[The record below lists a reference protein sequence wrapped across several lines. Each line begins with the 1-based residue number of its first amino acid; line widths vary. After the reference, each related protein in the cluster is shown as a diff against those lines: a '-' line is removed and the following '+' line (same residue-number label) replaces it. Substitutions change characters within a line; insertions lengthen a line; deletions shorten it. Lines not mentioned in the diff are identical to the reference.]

1 MKKRFIVLIDFS
13 AESANLLSYAYDWSK
28 QIHADIVLVYQ
39 KTVMAPSL
47 VDTKTRE
54 GLAEFAREEAIEKLR
69 NMAEENVSNTERIS
83 YFVSEDHLQNM
94 LEKLLDQDYEDLVFV
109 SSKEVGGLRKLFVES
124 TAIQVIDNSK
134 NIVVAMPKDMV
145 RFSHEKIFVA
155 VTDKFPLNVVELNNF
170 LRFIDKT
177 KTSII
182 FFYLGKPNEE
192 TLEMEKQLKDLVKL
206 FSERYHTGYAIYE
219 GRDALTDIKKVIN
232 NKIDELLV
240 VQKGSRLLT
249 DQLFRKFLINE
260 LVNEGQTPLIVL
272 PN

>member
-13 AESANLLSYAYDWSK
+13 TESANLLRYAFDWSK
-28 QIHADIVLVYQ
+28 QIHAEIVLVYQ
-39 KTVMAPSL
+39 KIVMAPSL
-47 VDTKTRE
+47 VDNKTRE
-54 GLAEFAREEAIEKLR
+54 DLASHAREEAIGKLKKL
-69 NMAEENVSNTERIS
+69 AQETVSNTDKIS

-94 LEKLLDQDYEDLVFV
+94 LEKLLEQDFEDLIFV
-109 SSKEVGGLRKLFVES
+109 SSKEVGGLRRLFVEN

-134 NIVVAMPKDMV
+134 NIVVAMPNDMDA
-145 RFSHEKIFVA
+145 FSHEKIFVA

-170 LRFIDKT
+170 LRFIDKS
-177 KTSII
+177 KTSIT
-182 FFYLGKPNEE
+182 FFYLAKPGEE
-192 TLEMEKQLKDLVKL
+192 TIEMEKLLKDLIKL

-219 GRDALTDIKKVIN
+219 GRHALTDIKKVIN

-272 PN
+272 PS

>member
-13 AESANLLSYAYDWSK
+13 AESANLLRYAYDWGNK
-28 QIHADIVLVYQ
+28 IHAEIVLVYQ

-54 GLAEFAREEAIEKLR
+54 DIAEYAREEAIGKLKTL
-69 NMAEENVSNTERIS
+69 AEETVSNIERIS

-94 LEKLLDQDYEDLVFV
+94 LIKLLEQDFEDLIFV
-109 SSKEVGGLRKLFVES
+109 NSKEVGGLRRLFVEN
-124 TAIQVIDNSK
+124 TAVQVIDNSK
-134 NIVVAMPKDMV
+134 NIVVAMPKDMIQ
-145 RFSHEKIFVA
+145 FSHEKIFVA

-182 FFYLGKPNEE
+182 FFHLGKPNEE
-192 TLEMEKQLKDLVKL
+192 IHEMEKQLKDLVKL
-206 FSERYHTGYAIYE
+206 FSERYHAGYAVYE
-219 GRDALTDIKKVIN
+219 GSNALTDIKKVIN

-272 PN
+272 PT